1 MQKRKFNKS
10 RSVFAVFLATVLV
23 ALSVPGISAKAAG
36 YTGSGTMA
44 DPYLVQTAEQLQG
57 MRDNL
62 SAHYKLA
69 NTIDLSG
76 VDFKPIGRLD
86 APFTG
91 SFVCELNADNT
102 PKFAI
107 KNLKIAVA
115 ETPYASENKCKWEA
129 AMFGA
134 TSGATISGIY
144 VLDAHISNQV
154 LGDNTGAVQYGDYK
168 PGMDEMNSAILIGQA
183 DNTMVMNCG
192 VTGEVKTRANHSA
205 GLIGYANNATI
216 EKCYSTANVTSEG
229 KWNIGGLLGTGKNTT
244 ITACFATGNVSGS
257 QSNIGGFVGS
267 GENLTVTD
275 CYASGN
281 VSGGKEGKTSF
292 STCKGSTSLTNCYA
306 LGTVSGDGSN
316 KNIDAPSVN
325 NCWGLS
331 GKTHCNDKLQLGSLA
346 QIKAAFAN
354 LPSWDTSGNQP
365 QLKEVG
371 VVTDA
376 SKYTPQTVSQPSG
389 GTTGT
394 EQAGT
399 TAGEAG
405 TTTTT
410 TTIDGTAQT
419 GAKPEDVMALIEK
432 LPNPEE
438 DGNVTIKDKDAIKEA
453 WNAYESM
460 STGDKD
466 SFDAIAFAKLA
477 DCRYQVSLLIVGDW
491 ITSVEALPDKEDLTL
506 DDIDN
511 INELW
516 SDYQFMDE
524 SILQSS
530 SKYDKL
536 KEKIEA
542 AHEYAEENANVLKGE
557 VVEVENGLTKGE
569 LVLVIVC
576 LTMFVMILTFEFFV
590 ILSIIKRNK
599 KTKKEVIQSG
609 EKA

>member
-10 RSVFAVFLATVLV
+10 RSVFAAFLAMALV
-23 ALSVPGISAKAAG
+23 ALSVPGFSVKAAG

-76 VDFKPIGRLD
+76 MDFKPIGRLD

-91 SFVCELNADNT
+91 SFVCELNADHT
-102 PKFAI
+102 PKYAI

-144 VLDAHISNQV
+144 VLDAHIFNQV

-229 KWNIGGLLGTGKNTT
+229 KWNIGGLIGTGTNTT

-257 QSNIGGFVGS
+257 QSCIGGFVGS
-267 GENLTVTD
+267 AVNLTVTD

-281 VSGGKEGKTSF
+281 VSGGKEGKSSF
-292 STCKGSTSLTNCYA
+292 VSCSGSANLRNCYV
-306 LGTVSGDGSN
+306 LGTVSGEVGSSF
-316 KNIDAPSVN
+316 AQFVTAS

-331 GKTHCNDKLQLGSLA
+331 GKINGNEKLQTGSLA
-346 QIKAAFAN
+346 QIKSAFAN
-354 LPSWDTSGNQP
+354 LPNWDTSGNQP

-376 SKYTPQTVSQPSG
+376 SKYTPQTVSQTTG

-394 EQAGT
+394 GQAGA

-410 TTIDGTAQT
+410 TTIDETAQT

-432 LPNPEE
+432 LPNPEG
-438 DGNVTIKDKDAIKEA
+438 DGSVTVKDKDAIKEA

-466 SFDAIAFAKLA
+466 SFDATAFAKLA

-491 ITSVEALPDKEDLTL
+491 ITSVEALPDKKDLTL

-530 SKYDKL
+530 SKYEKL

-557 VVEVENGLTKGE
+557 VVEVDNGLTKGE
-569 LVLVIVC
+569 KILVIVC
-576 LTMFVMILTFEFFV
+576 LTVFILILTFEFFV
-590 ILSIIKRNK
+590 TLSIIKRNK
-599 KTKKEVIQSG
+599 KNKKEVIQSG
-609 EKA
+609 EEA